1 MDEFNHMKSMR
12 LDEIAWINL
21 PGIEGRWGA
30 LPAADH
36 KLRFEIIDLL
46 EGATFTESI
55 GLNRCRMESSIG
67 RNRMDKTMD

>member
-1 MDEFNHMKSMR
+1 MDEFNLMKSMR

-30 LPAADH
+30 LSAGDH
-36 KLRFEIIDLL
+36 ELRFEIINLL

-55 GLNRCRMESSIG
+55 WIKSSSDGIINRTKSIG
-67 RNRMDKTMD
+67 